1 MTAARSPGKSLTPHE
16 VPANLR
22 PVSQQRVTSPDLVLP
37 WGRTRGASEAP
48 CPSLVLA
55 WSLDEPERVG
65 EILAVRGPA
74 CIGRGENLA
83 DDPAPRIHPMRVRPG
98 YTIPRLPIANARISR
113 QQLAVSPLEGGQLE
127 VRCIG
132 RTPMFVNGRAASE
145 AVVSANDLIELRN
158 AAIFLVTE
166 RRATLAEPRSGDEP
180 RFDFGVPDE
189 HGIVGE
195 SELAHRLREQLAFA
209 ASTSRHVLL
218 LGPSGTGKELAARA
232 IHALSDRRAKT
243 FVSRN
248 AATLPEGIVDA
259 ELFGN
264 MRGYPNPGMPERPG
278 LLGEA
283 HESTLFLDEIGDL
296 PERLQVHLLRAMD
309 DDGEYQRLGDSRP
322 RRSSFRLVAATN
334 RPLSSLK
341 HDFLARFTHR
351 IHLPS
356 LDERRDDLPLVMRSL
371 LVRAAHADPSI
382 AERFFERRGGQM
394 AEPRVTP
401 LLVTRL
407 LRHRFTHN
415 VRELDR
421 LLWLA
426 IGGARED
433 YLDVTPELEAELGEP
448 VSTATEASEVDASA
462 IERALLDSSGNI
474 SAAAR
479 ALGLRNRY
487 VLLRLIKKHGVDVA
501 GTDTEDA

>member
-1 MTAARSPGKSLTPHE
+1 
-16 VPANLR
+16 
-22 PVSQQRVTSPDLVLP
+22 VSQQRATSPDLALP

-65 EILAVRGPA
+65 EILAVRGP
-74 CIGRGENLA
+74 CCVGRGENLA

-98 YTIPRLPIANARISR
+98 YTIPRLPLANARISR
-113 QQLAVSPLEGGQLE
+113 QQLTLRPLDGGQLQ

-132 RTPMFVNGRAASE
+132 RTPMFVNGRHTSE

-158 AAIFLVTE
+158 AAIFLVAE

-209 ASTSRHVLL
+209 AGTSRHVLL

-232 IHALSDRRAKT
+232 IHALSERHARA

-264 MRGYPNPGMPERPG
+264 TRGYPNPGMAERPG

-283 HESTLFLDEIGDL
+283 HDSTLFLDEIGDL

-309 DDGEYQRLGDSRP
+309 DDGEYQRLGDARP

-371 LVRAAHADPSI
+371 LVRAAHADPGI
-382 AERFFERRGGQM
+382 AARFFERRAGEL
-394 AEPRVTP
+394 AEPRITP
-401 LLVTRL
+401 ALVSRL
-407 LRHRFTHN
+407 LRHRYTHN

-426 IGGARED
+426 IGGAQED
-433 YLDVTPELEAELGEP
+433 YLDLTPDLEAELGEP
-448 VSTATEASEVDASA
+448 PPASPVTEASEVDVPA
-462 IERALLDSSGNI
+462 IERALLEASGNI

-479 ALGLRNRY
+479 SLGLRNRY
-487 VLLRLIKKHGVDVA
+487 VLLRLLKKHGIEAA
-501 GTDTEDA
+501 GHDPEDA